1 MITFLKTECMVVD
14 GLWQCFTH
22 KNYRVLYVTPYET
35 QVNLIFMRMRE
46 VVQESPMIKEEVVK
60 MKNSPYMVEFSNG
73 SVIMGFTTGA
83 STGSAASSVR
93 GQRADWLFLDELD
106 YMGEGD
112 FGTVSA
118 IANERADIGITA
130 SSTPTGRRSTFWRM
144 CNEPDMGYHEYHI
157 QSQKSP
163 LWTQAMEIRTRAEL
177 TQQEYEHEVL
187 AEFGT
192 EEVGVFD
199 KDALDDARRQL
210 FYTYDPLN
218 VLQEKALEGKAK
230 PLTFIFK
237 SGDRAPQNLIRT
249 CGCDFDKYQAGS
261 SIVVLDYDMKAKK
274 FWVMKRIEVPRSEY
288 TLDNAVNK
296 IIEVNEIYDPR
307 WIFLDRGYGE
317 KL

>member
-1 MITFLKTECMVVD
+1 
-14 GLWQCFTH
+14 
-22 KNYRVLYVTPYET
+22 
-35 QVNLIFMRMRE
+35 
-46 VVQESPMIKEEVVK
+46 
-60 MKNSPYMVEFSNG
+60 
-73 SVIMGFTTGA
+73 
-83 STGSAASSVR
+83 
-93 GQRADWLFLDELD
+93 
-106 YMGEGD
+106 MGEGD

-157 QSQKSP
+157 QSQRSP
-163 LWTQAMEIRTRAEL
+163 LWTQTMEIRTRAEL

-210 FYTYDPLN
+210 FYTYEPLN
-218 VLQEKALEGKAK
+218 ILQERALEGKAK

-237 SGDRAPQNLIRT
+237 KGDRAPQNLIRT
-249 CGCDFDKYQAGS
+249 VGCDFDKYQAGS
-261 SIVVLDYDMKAKK
+261 SIVILDYDMKAKK